1 MLTLISAKSNANMQI
16 KDPTNNPSLRTE
28 KRNKP
33 AAIVSSTQQI
43 SILDWLAST
52 GRLIARESNAF
63 DYREDVEDLQELIVG
78 DDARYTDEEEEEE
91 DMGNDEEEDLD

>member
-1 MLTLISAKSNANMQI
+1 M
-16 KDPTNNPSLRTE
+16 NNPSLRTE

-33 AAIVSSTQQI
+33 ADIVSSIQQI

-78 DDARYTDEEEEEE
+78 EDASYLEEEEEE
-91 DMGNDEEEDLD
+91 DMSNDDEEELD

>member
-1 MLTLISAKSNANMQI
+1 M
-16 KDPTNNPSLRTE
+16 NNPSLRTE

-33 AAIVSSTQQI
+33 AAIISSNQQV
-43 SILDWLAST
+43 SILDWLTST

-78 DDARYTDEEEEEE
+78 DDASYIDEEEEEE
-91 DMGNDEEEDLD
+91 DMSNDDDEELD

>member
-1 MLTLISAKSNANMQI
+1 M
-16 KDPTNNPSLRTE
+16 NNPSLRTE

-33 AAIVSSTQQI
+33 ADIVSSTQQI

-78 DDARYTDEEEEEE
+78 EDNSYLEEEEEE
-91 DMGNDEEEDLD
+91 DMSNDDEEELD

>member
-1 MLTLISAKSNANMQI
+1 LPNNIDKM
-16 KDPTNNPSLRTE
+16 NNPSLRTE

-33 AAIVSSTQQI
+33 AAIISSTQQI

-78 DDARYTDEEEEEE
+78 DDPGYAGEEEEEE
-91 DMGNDEEEDLD
+91 DMSSDDDEELD